1 MSIKSGLRYVIYASL
16 FVIPFIPLYVANSLF
31 FPFITG
37 KGFAFRILVEI
48 AFFAWVLLAYSD
60 KKYRPTFSWV
70 FVAYG
75 AFVTWMFI
83 ADLFAVN
90 AHKALWSNFERM
102 DGWITMIHVFL
113 FFVITGSV
121 LSADKLW
128 RSWWLTFLGASA
140 LVSLYCLLQ
149 LSGNLEIHQG
159 GVRVDGTFGNAA
171 YLAAYLLFAIAM
183 SVWQALES
191 KGFLRNA
198 LFFLAAIEVIL
209 VFMTATRG
217 AVLGLIGGAI
227 IATFLWM
234 LESGKKSRKVAGG
247 VLLAIVLL
255 SAGLYLLKDSAFVK
269 SEPTLAR
276 VTSISVKD
284 LSVRSTL
291 WGMALK
297 GVAERPVTGFGQE
310 GFNYVFNKYYEPSLY
325 AQEPW
330 FDRAHDVFIDWLV
343 AGGIPGFLLFI
354 ALFVTTAVTL
364 YKREAS
370 RAERVMVLAAL
381 TAYAIQAIVVFDNLF
396 TYVPFAAILAT
407 AHATS
412 TRRWKAVDRI
422 EEATEPVLQVAV
434 PLVAVVAIALIWTI
448 NIPNIS
454 AASALVRGLSIT
466 SSDIAPNISLFQQ
479 ALGENTYAT
488 QEIREQL
495 VIFMSQ
501 VASQQQGQSES
512 LTKLAQFA
520 ISEMDKEVA
529 LQPLDARIRLESA
542 LGYRVTGNYKQAL
555 EQIAA
560 AHELSP
566 KKQSILL
573 EGGIEYWQVGDF
585 EKARQLFHAAYDL
598 DTSFESLVAYAAAGD
613 IAAGHVAEGKQLL
626 MNRLGTTTV
635 DSEPLVLAYFQAKQ
649 YDDLIQVLQLQVTTQ
664 NGAPSAR
671 FRLAA
676 AYSAAG
682 RKADAMREIESLV
695 KAHPEVSAQAAQIEK
710 SFSEAK

>member
-48 AFFAWVLLAYSD
+48 AFFAWMLLAYSD

-113 FFVITGSV
+113 FFVVTGAV
-121 LSADKLW
+121 LTADKLW
-128 RSWWLTFLGASA
+128 RNWWLTFLGASA
-140 LVSLYCLLQ
+140 LVTLYCLLQ

-171 YLAAYLLFAIAM
+171 YLAAYLLFTVAMAI
-183 SVWQALES
+183 WQAIES
-191 KGFLRNA
+191 RGFLRYS
-198 LFFLAAIEVIL
+198 LFFLAALEVIL
-209 VFMTATRG
+209 IFMTATRG
-217 AVLGLIGGAI
+217 AVLGLVAGAGMG
-227 IATFLWM
+227 AFLWM
-234 LESGKKSRKVAGG
+234 LESGKKSRNVAGG
-247 VLLAIVLL
+247 ILIGIIVVSL
-255 SAGLYLLKDSAFVK
+255 GFYMIRDSAFVK
-269 SEPTLAR
+269 SDPTLAR
-276 VTSISVKD
+276 VSSISVKD

-291 WGMALK
+291 WGMALS
-297 GVAERPVTGFGQE
+297 GVAERPITGFGQE
-310 GFNYVFNKYYEPSLY
+310 GFNYVFNTYYKPSLY

-354 ALFVTTAVTL
+354 ALFVTTAITL

-370 RAERVMVLAAL
+370 RAERVLVLAAL

-396 TYVPFAAILAT
+396 TYVPLAAILAT

-412 TRRWKAVDRI
+412 SKRWKRVDAVG
-422 EEATEPVLQVAV
+422 EATEPVLQVAV
-434 PLVAVVAIALIWTI
+434 PLVAVVAIAIVWTV

-454 AASALVRGLSIT
+454 AASELVRALSLQ
-466 SSDIAPNISLFQQ
+466 SNDISPNVSLFQQ
-479 ALGENTYAT
+479 ALAENTYAT

-501 VASQQQGQSES
+501 IASQQHGQSET

-520 ISEMDKEVA
+520 ITEMDKEVA
-529 LQPLDARIRLESA
+529 LQPLDARLRLESA

-555 EQIAA
+555 EQVAK

-585 EKARQLFHAAYDL
+585 EKARELFHAAYDL
-598 DTSFESLVAYAAAGD
+598 DTSFESVAAYAAAGD
-613 IAAGHVAEGKQLL
+613 IAAGHVTEGKALL
-626 MNRLGTTTV
+626 MQSSGTTTV

-649 YDDLIQVLQLQVTTQ
+649 YDDLIKVLQLQVINQ
-664 NGAPSAR
+664 NGSPTAR
-671 FRLAA
+671 LRLAA

-710 SFSEAK
+710 SF

>member
-1 MSIKSGLRYVIYASL
+1 MKTGLRYTIYASL
-16 FVIPFIPLYVANSLF
+16 FLIPFIPLYVANSLF

-48 AFFAWVLLAYSD
+48 AFFAWLLLAFAD

-83 ADLFAVN
+83 ADVFAVN
-90 AHKALWSNFERM
+90 PHKALWSNFERM
-102 DGWITMIHVFL
+102 DGWVTMIHVFL
-113 FFVITGSV
+113 FFVVTGAV

-128 RSWWLTFLGASA
+128 RNWWMTFLGASA

-171 YLAAYLLFAIAM
+171 YLAAYLLFAIAV
-183 SVWQALES
+183 SVWQAFES

-198 LFFLAAIEVIL
+198 LFFLAALEVVI
-209 VFMTATRG
+209 VFTTATRG
-217 AVLGLIGGAI
+217 AVLGLVGGA
-227 IATFLWM
+227 AVAAFLWM
-234 LESGKKSRKVAGG
+234 LESSAKSRKVAGG
-247 VLLAIVLL
+247 TFVAIIAL
-255 SAGLYLLKDSAFVK
+255 SAGFYMVRDSAFVK

-276 VTSISVKD
+276 VSSISIQD

-297 GVAERPVTGFGQE
+297 GVAERPITGWGQE
-310 GFNYVFNKYYEPSLY
+310 GFNYVFNKYYDPALY

-354 ALFVTTAVTL
+354 ALFITTALAL

-370 RAERVMVLAAL
+370 RAERVLVLAAL
-381 TAYAIQAIVVFDNLF
+381 AAYAIQAIVVFDNLF
-396 TYVPFAAILAT
+396 TYVPLAAILAT
-407 AHATS
+407 AHSTS
-412 TRRWKAVDRI
+412 SRKWKKVDAI
-422 EEATEPVLQVAV
+422 EQASESTLQVAV
-434 PLVAVVAIALIWTI
+434 PLVAVVAIAIIWTV

-454 AASALVRGLSIT
+454 AASELVHALSLQSTDIT
-466 SSDIAPNISLFQQ
+466 PNISLFQE
-479 ALGENTYAT
+479 ALSENTYAT

-501 VASQQQGQSES
+501 VASQQQGPSES
-512 LTKLAQFA
+512 LQKLAQYA
-520 ISEMDKEVA
+520 ITEMDKEVA
-529 LQPLDARIRLESA
+529 LQPLDARLRLESA

-555 EQIAA
+555 EQVSA

-566 KKQSILL
+566 KKQTILL
-573 EGGIEYWQVGDF
+573 EQGIEYWQVGAF
-585 EKARQLFHAAYDL
+585 EEARKSFHQAYEL
-598 DTSFESLVAYAAAGD
+598 NTSFPALAAYAASGD
-613 IAAGHVAEGKQLL
+613 IAAGHIEEGKALL
-626 MNRLGTTTV
+626 IQSQGTTTV

-649 YDDLIQVLQLQVTTQ
+649 YNDLIAVLQLQVINQ
-664 NGAPSAR
+664 NGDPKAR
-671 FRLAA
+671 FRLAS
-676 AYSAAG
+676 AYLAAG
-682 RKADAMREIESLV
+682 RKSDAQNEINTLV
-695 KAHPEVSAQAAQIEK
+695 KDHPELSSQVAAFQQSISGVK
-710 SFSEAK
+710 